1 MVKHGILTFSSL
13 PSMYST
19 GVTAGPL
26 EKKKSVFAEQFDKV
40 YEDERCD
47 LATNEDGHKQLMY
60 DAVQIA
66 LSKTKKTVDKID
78 FFLTGDLVNQM
89 TPSNFTALQL
99 GIPYVGIFSACATS
113 VSSMITAALLVDA
126 NQARWLVAGS
136 SSQHNA
142 IERQFRYP
150 LEYGSQKGA
159 ASQWTVT
166 AAGAVLLG
174 QHMPEHPSI
183 CCATIG
189 KVVDM
194 GMTDPLNMGAAMA
207 PAAMAT
213 LSSHLTGHN
222 KTINDYDTIITGD
235 LGSSGFTI
243 FKALANENGLA
254 HTKNFRDAGE
264 EFYGNDPSFHA
275 GASGSGCSAA
285 VFFSDVYE
293 KLRKKEYRRVLL
305 IATGALL
312 SPLTYQQGDSI
323 PCIAHAI
330 EIAVDEVMV
339 N

>member
-1 MVKHGILTFSSL
+1 MVKNGTLTFSTK
-13 PSMYST
+13 PSIHSA

-26 EKKKSVFAEQFDKV
+26 ENKKSIFAKQFDKV

-47 LATNEDGHKQLMY
+47 LPTNEDGHSQLMY
-60 DAVQIA
+60 DAVMIA
-66 LSKTKKTVDKID
+66 LSKAKKDVQKID

-89 TPSNFTALQL
+89 TPSNFTAHSLE
-99 GIPYVGIFSACATS
+99 IPYIGLFSACATS
-113 VSSMITAALLVDA
+113 VSSMITGALFTEAQQA
-126 NQARWLVAGS
+126 NWIVAGS

-159 ASQWTVT
+159 TAQWTVT
-166 AAGAVLLG
+166 AAGAVLIGKNKPGL
-174 QHMPEHPSI
+174 PSI
-183 CCATIG
+183 TCATVG

-194 GMTDPLNMGAAMA
+194 GMTDPLNMGSAMA

-213 LSSHLTGHN
+213 LSSHLTGHG
-222 KTINDYDTIITGD
+222 KTIDDYDTIITGD
-235 LGSSGFTI
+235 LGSNGFKI
-243 FKALANENGLA
+243 FKALANEAGLP

-264 EFYGNDPSFHA
+264 EFYGKDPSFMA

-285 VFFSDVYE
+285 VFFSDVYG
-293 KLRKKEYRRVLL
+293 KLCAGEYQRALL

-312 SPLTYQQGDSI
+312 SPLSYQQGDSI

-330 EIAVDEVMV
+330 EITAGEVAE
-339 N
+339 

>member
-1 MVKHGILTFSSL
+1 MVKNGVLTFSSM
-13 PSMYST
+13 PSLYST

-47 LATNEDGHKQLMY
+47 LPTNEHGHKQLMY
-60 DAVQIA
+60 DAVMIA
-66 LSKTKKTVDKID
+66 LSKEKKTIDKID

-89 TPSNFTALQL
+89 TPSSFTAHEL
-99 GIPYVGIFSACATS
+99 GIPYIGMFAACATS
-113 VSSMITAALLVDA
+113 VSSMITAALLADA
-126 NQARWLVAGS
+126 EQARWLIAGS

-159 ASQWTVT
+159 TCQWTVT
-166 AAGAVLLG
+166 AAGAVLIG
-174 QHMPEHPSI
+174 QHKEGNPSI
-183 CCATIG
+183 CCATVG

-207 PAAMAT
+207 PAAMET
-213 LSSHLTGHN
+213 LSCHLKGHK
-222 KTINDYDTIITGD
+222 KTIDDYDTIITGD
-235 LGSSGFTI
+235 LGSNGFKI
-243 FKALANENGLA
+243 FKALANESGLS

-264 EFYGNDPSFHA
+264 EFYGNDPSFNA

-285 VFFSDVYE
+285 VFLSDVYK
-293 KLRKKEYRRVLL
+293 KLQKREYKRVLL

-330 EIAVDEVMV
+330 EVTMDGVSV